1 MKCNL
6 ITWDNGPFRHWLE
19 VGMAWHGNRK
29 VHHTAKGIKL
39 HHTVAKSVESNWAH
53 LHLAARQVSISG
65 SGANSGVSGF
75 TVAAATVNFTGDRRC
90 NSSST
95 WSKVKLSCSDIK
107 WLRRFKFHLRTH
119 ATCITET
126 SDMIKNCHDI
136 IKVLHNVA
144 QCEKMRSASD
154 GALHF
159 SLLPTREAHQQPVT
173 LADHVIPW
181 AQWRAWRLDRTEGH
195 KIPLYQWV
203 WSLLSC
209 KDFRRYG
216 GSMPVCTFDMFLT
229 H

>member
-1 MKCNL
+1 MK
-6 ITWDNGPFRHWLE
+6 
-19 VGMAWHGNRK
+19 
-29 VHHTAKGIKL
+29 TAKSIILQKASNYIKL
-39 HHTVAKSVESNWAH
+39 WQNQLNPIELTCTLQRAKYRSVAREQTLASQGSQSQQPQWTSQETGVATPAAHEARSNCPAAISSGCGVLSSIYARNMHH
-53 LHLAARQVSISG
+53 
-65 SGANSGVSGF
+65 
-75 TVAAATVNFTGDRRC
+75 GDIRHDQ
-90 NSSST
+90 
-95 WSKVKLSCSDIK
+95 KLS
-107 WLRRFKFHLRTH
+107 WHHL
-119 ATCITET
+119 
-126 SDMIKNCHDI
+126 
-136 IKVLHNVA
+136 KVLHNVA

-154 GALHF
+154 SALHF